1 MSEKNFSLSVS
12 VRGTL
17 LGYDAVAAYSRQHG
31 VNCFQGR
38 LSIDGG
44 DANCLI
50 SQIDGGLSENLLGV
64 MPNFLSRVNAEVSF
78 SFGYDHSLFTVDT
91 DNLKFT
97 AISFKNERG
106 ESTGSGFLCAISENS
121 CKSED
126 NGIIADLIETAKNIS
141 GIDIF
146 YFYTLSGQ
154 QPVDIGKLLKPFDK
168 KETISPP
175 AELFYGGFCIYSN
188 YEFSKDRGGV
198 LDTFLGELLG
208 INSLAFF
215 AGKDKN
221 DAAYFALSLPRL
233 FNKILSVE
241 DLILKF
247 AEGKKGI
254 IYFKVSGTLTLSTIP
269 KKKFALD
276 CNLSSERVMLSA
288 AVGSKE
294 FVNLVDNFYLGDAVL
309 TIGYDKGLTFGIL
322 GEIQLRRLFLF
333 GAVQLAYNGVL
344 NVQLIS
350 LATGKLTI
358 SSLVENIAGLCISGL
373 NALDNILCVDYFKI
387 NFQNEFQTDWFKNG
401 AAPQIVR
408 FFNDN
413 IQSEQLLLYDDYVA
427 IKKDPQGDGY
437 YLTDNFRMRHYYV
450 DSGGKLSLRPQFY
463 YSNVAEPFELA
474 NGMVVSAGIFFCAE
488 IHVFEK
494 ISLKVLFSFRTNEG
508 SLAFGMLSEID
519 LGIIKISSSD
529 LCKENPI
536 PLPENSVLKQF
547 LDISSK
553 GVAFFFQTSANET
566 SFYFDG
572 MISIAGMMKCQARLF
587 YQKGLV
593 VLNAE
598 STLCGMTTKILISAN
613 YQSFKSAS
621 FSIAVSFDTYKLEEA
636 LTAVKNRLTHAI
648 EVCRTRINNADRS
661 LEDAKTKVRKLYGEI
676 DVLNGK
682 INDCRKRLSSMSPWK
697 KIFCAPIIG
706 CEIAGLEI
714 AKGAVYAA
722 IAIAEAALT
731 VAQAAVRFAGML
743 GEGVLKLVRGVID
756 SVTSLF
762 FIRKLEAVMSADVNE
777 LYMKLSIEFVA
788 LGKEYNYSW
797 SVEKEI
803 MGSIDQGRSAISDA
817 MLSKMDP
824 DVSNLENSVVS
835 SAQRMDQYA
844 NYKEYFEQPAKI
856 SDAAAVLERNTE
868 MTRFIQSAYVEEFGE
883 ELPDFDEMNARL
895 LENIGVIKAHIN
907 VSERAVTLS
916 EMKDTVDKLRKIS
929 MTANDGDYDIA
940 AEAVEKYDNAVEL
953 SGNMQDLLKKLDETR
968 DTICSIRD
976 ERSRYA
982 REAVQSRGING
993 EQYRGSRYEY
1003 VKSVR
1008 EMMESTYKDLPRDG
1022 YINLWDDD
1030 QIRNTVLRA
1039 EEYFKTNG

>member
-1 MSEKNFSLSVS
+1 M
-12 VRGTL
+12 RGTL

-50 SQIDGGLSENLLGV
+50 SQIDGGLSEKLRGV
-64 MPNFLSRVNAEVSF
+64 MPDFLSRVNADVSF

-91 DNLKFT
+91 NSLKFT
-97 AISFKNERG
+97 AISLKNESG
-106 ESTGSGFLCAISENS
+106 KSTGSGFLCIISENNFKGES
-121 CKSED
+121 
-126 NGIIADLIETAKNIS
+126 NGIITDLIKTAKDLI
-141 GIDIF
+141 GIDNF
-146 YFYTLSGQ
+146 YFYVLNGQ
-154 QPVDIGKLLKPFDK
+154 QPVDIGRLLKPFDK

-175 AELFYGGFCIYSN
+175 AKLFNGDFGLYSN
-188 YEFSKDRGGV
+188 YEFSETRGGV
-198 LDTFLGELLG
+198 LDKFLGELFG
-208 INSLAFF
+208 IKSLAFF

-221 DAAYFALSLPRL
+221 DAAYFALSLPQL
-233 FNKILSVE
+233 SNNILSVE
-241 DLILKF
+241 DMILKF
-247 AEGKKGI
+247 AKGKTG
-254 IYFKVSGTLTLSTIP
+254 IYFEVSGTLNLSTIP
-269 KKKFALD
+269 ETKFALD
-276 CNLSSERVMLSA
+276 CNLSPERVMLSA
-288 AVGSKE
+288 AVVSKE
-294 FVNLVDNFYLGDAVL
+294 FVNLVGNFYLGDAVL
-309 TIGYDKGLTFGIL
+309 TIGYDKGLTFGLL
-322 GEIQLRRLFLF
+322 GEMQLRRLVLF
-333 GAVQLAYNGVL
+333 GAVQLAYNGIL

-358 SSLVENIAGLCISGL
+358 ASLVENIAGLYISGL
-373 NALDNILCVDYFKI
+373 NALDNILCIDYFKI
-387 NFQNEFQTDWFKNG
+387 NFAKQFQTDWFKNG
-401 AAPQIVR
+401 AAPQIVS

-413 IQSEQLLLYDDYVA
+413 IKSEQLLLHDDYVA

-437 YLTDNFRMRHYYV
+437 YLTDKFRMRHYYV
-450 DSGGKLSLRPQFY
+450 DDCGNLSLRPQFY
-463 YSNVAEPFELA
+463 YSNAAEPFELA

-488 IHVFEK
+488 IRVFEI
-494 ISLKVLFSFRTNEG
+494 ISLKVLFSFRPNEG
-508 SLAFGMLSEID
+508 ALAFGMLSEID

-529 LCKENPI
+529 LEEDNPI

-572 MISIAGMMKCQARLF
+572 MISISGLFKCQARLF

-593 VLNAE
+593 VFNAE
-598 STLCGMTTKILISAN
+598 STLCGMTTKISISAN

-648 EVCRTRINNADRS
+648 EVCREKINNADRS

-682 INDCRKRLSSMSPWK
+682 INDCRNRLSRMSWWG
-697 KIFCAPIIG
+697 KIFCAPLIG

-762 FIRKLEAVMSADVNE
+762 FIRKLEAVISADVKD
-777 LYMKLSIEFVA
+777 LYMRLGIEFVA

-797 SVEKEI
+797 SVEKKI
-803 MGSIDQGRSAISDA
+803 MGSTDQGRSALSNA
-817 MLSKMDP
+817 MLSKMEP
-824 DVSNLENSVVS
+824 DVTDLENGVVS
-835 SAQRMDQYA
+835 NAHRMDQYA
-844 NYKEYFEQPAKI
+844 NFKGYFEQPAKI

-868 MTRFIQSAYVEEFGE
+868 MTRFIQNTYVEEFGE
-883 ELPDFDEMNARL
+883 DLPDFDEMNARL
-895 LENIGVIKAHIN
+895 LENIGVIKANIS
-907 VSERAVTLS
+907 VSERAATLY
-916 EMKDTVDKLRKIS
+916 EMRDTVDKLRDIS
-929 MTANDGDYDIA
+929 MTANDGDYGVA
-940 AEAVEKYDNAVEL
+940 AEAIEKYDNAVKL
-953 SGNMQDLLKKLDETR
+953 SDDMRELLKTLDETR
-968 DTICSIRD
+968 DAICSIKD
-976 ERSRYA
+976 ERSRSA

-993 EQYRGSRYEY
+993 EQYRCSMYEY
-1003 VKSVR
+1003 AKSVR
-1008 EMMESTYKDLPRDG
+1008 EMMESTYKGLPRDG
-1022 YINLWDDD
+1022 YINLWYDD

-1039 EEYFKTNG
+1039 EDYFKTNG